1 MTNAELKTQT
11 NNNRGKSNTNRI
23 KNYKSMTKKRE
34 QGTSNNLD
42 YVEFRNKK
50 ISLPEISNYKKPK
63 KLRLMIL
70 GKICHL
76 N

>member
-11 NNNRGKSNTNRI
+11 NNNKGKSNTNRI

-34 QGTSNNLD
+34 QATSNNLD

-50 ISLPEISNYKKPK
+50 FLFL
-63 KLRLMIL
+63 KLAII
-70 GKICHL
+70 KSQK